1 MNKFFARIKEF
12 FKNLFGGDRNMEL
25 PKIVVPAPVVEEI
38 SKFQTHPVPQPPPYT
53 LVAVR
58 PTGVNGIGKV
68 RFYPMA
74 ELGDP
79 TKSPVNLFGYLVN
92 LANTIDVTNGK
103 PFLNAQAKAEITN
116 LMLNPGGL
124 PRNPADWPAYADAL
138 NYPDDWR
145 NQDQLDA
152 MNPAKQENP
161 YYDNPVQI
169 GSLSD
174 EDKIYL
180 HALNRTYRD
189 IYFYFLR
196 GYKSEILRE
205 ISVIDSNFAAEASA
219 FDVSNYHGSLL
230 YWAPQVLARWTKDHA
245 KWG

>member
-25 PKIVVPAPVVEEI
+25 PKIEVPPVVVEEP
-38 SKFQTHPVPQPPPYT
+38 SKFQTNPVANPPAYT

-74 ELGDP
+74 P
-79 TKSPVNLFGYLVN
+79 TGPKANLFGYLVN
-92 LANTIDVTNGK
+92 LADTIDVTNGK
-103 PFLNAQAKAEITN
+103 PFLNAQAKAEVAN
-116 LMLNPGGL
+116 LMIAVGGATKL
-124 PRNPADWPAYADAL
+124 PTNPADWPAYADAQ
-138 NYPDDWR
+138 NFPDDWKS
-145 NQDQLDA
+145 QEQLDA
-152 MNPAKQENP
+152 MNPVKQENA
-161 YYDNPVQI
+161 YYDNPVPV
-169 GSLSD
+169 STLSD

-180 HALNRTYRD
+180 HALNRTYHD

-196 GYKSEILRE
+196 GYNTEILRE
-205 ISVIDSNFAAEASA
+205 ISVIDSNFAAESAA
-219 FDVSNYHGSLL
+219 FDVNNYHGSLL
-230 YWAPQVLARWTKDHA
+230 YWAPQALARWTKDHA